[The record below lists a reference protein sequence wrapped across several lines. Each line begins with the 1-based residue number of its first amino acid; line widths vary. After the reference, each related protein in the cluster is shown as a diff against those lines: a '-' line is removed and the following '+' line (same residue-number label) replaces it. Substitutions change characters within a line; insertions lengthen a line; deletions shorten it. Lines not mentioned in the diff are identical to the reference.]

1 MSSSTDNAATHET
14 LINLKKENALM
25 KRAAHLNE
33 KFLKNITQVLPQY
46 VFWKDI
52 HSVYLGCNDNYAH
65 LLGLSSPEDIVG
77 KTDVDLNWQPVGH
90 MTDFFQQG
98 DQATLAGQAVTNQ
111 EEVLAFP
118 DGKQLTALVSKQR
131 IIDQG
136 QVIGVVGYFTDITDI
151 KEKEAELLQAKKE
164 AEAANAAKSAFI
176 ANMSHDIRT
185 PLTGMIGMA
194 NILTQELVRP
204 QDIDIAQH
212 LMDASQVLLNLL
224 NEVIEM
230 SRLDSGHLPMRA
242 VKFDLAKV
250 IDQIFLLQKPSAD
263 QKQLAF
269 TLSYDEH
276 IPPYLIGDQ
285 SRVYRILLNL
295 VGNAIKFTKVGGVQ
309 ITAVLSKD
317 AERDVILKLMVKD
330 TGIGIA
336 EQDQPTV
343 FSRFTRLDAAYK
355 GHYQGAGLGLSI
367 VKQFIEELD
376 GEIYLASQ
384 LGEGSV
390 FTCVLPFKKALL
402 ADSTHEA
409 RLPEAAA
416 GDLIQGGGGL
426 AFQTSECNIKQSRKT
441 LSDNPLVLLVED
453 SKVAQISAQHLLA
466 QLGCVVVTADSG
478 EEGVALA
485 KETAFDLVL
494 MDIGLPGISGHDA
507 TVAIRAQARE
517 NNTPQVPI
525 VALTAHITDEQSV
538 VCLDAG
544 MNRVIA
550 KPLKQEQAVRL
561 LATFFE

>member
-77 KTDVDLNWQPVGH
+77 KTDADLNWQPLGH
-90 MTDFFQQG
+90 MADFFQQG

-118 DGKQLTALVSKQR
+118 DGKQLITLVSKQR
-131 IIDQG
+131 IIDQD
-136 QVIGVVGYFTDITDI
+136 QVMGVVGYFTDITDI
-151 KEKEAELLQAKKE
+151 KKKEAELLQAKKE
-164 AEAANAAKSAFI
+164 AEAANAVNAANRAKSAFI

-204 QDIDIAQH
+204 QDIEIAKH
-212 LMDASQVLLNLL
+212 LMDASHVLLNLL
-224 NEVIEM
+224 NEVVEI
-230 SRLDSGHLPMRA
+230 SRLDSGHLPIRA

-317 AERDVILKLMVKD
+317 AERDVILRLMVKD

-376 GEIYLASQ
+376 GEIYLESQ
-384 LGEGSV
+384 LGEGSL

-409 RLPEAAA
+409 ILPEVV
-416 GDLIQGGGGL
+416 Q
-426 AFQTSECNIKQSRKT
+426 
-441 LSDNPLVLLVED
+441 LL
-453 SKVAQISAQHLLA
+453 
-466 QLGCVVVTADSG
+466 
-478 EEGVALA
+478 
-485 KETAFDLVL
+485 
-494 MDIGLPGISGHDA
+494 
-507 TVAIRAQARE
+507 
-517 NNTPQVPI
+517 
-525 VALTAHITDEQSV
+525 
-538 VCLDAG
+538 
-544 MNRVIA
+544 
-550 KPLKQEQAVRL
+550 
-561 LATFFE
+561 